1 MKKLLTIL
9 LLATGISLAV
19 AQDSAPYFLS
29 YQGRVTD
36 GAGLAIGN
44 SIPENRLVRFQIY
57 SSATG
62 GTAVYGEQQT
72 VTISGGEFSVLIGN
86 GQAVTGV
93 SGPSNN
99 TALATILSNMSNNS
113 LYLGVSVAASGGN
126 FTTEISPRQQLVA
139 GAFAFRSKIAETV
152 TNGGVTASMLATNA
166 VTSDKIVNGA
176 FTSDKIAAS
185 AVTSEKINAGAITSA
200 KIAANA
206 VTVDSITNASITS
219 AKIASSTITSSNID
233 GTSVGLWSVSGSNI
247 FRSAGNVGIGTSS
260 ATAPLTVQASS
271 TSGAAPDANGIYVNN
286 TTAGRNSVVAARVV
300 QGGGAPIYSMDLLG
314 VGGWTMGMDS
324 SDYTL
329 KFGTSW
335 ENPFGTN
342 TRLTLDRSGNMRLLS
357 GTTLFA
363 SNIDLFSNGNMLAG
377 KMADSDYWQIFG
389 EGSSDNGSLVI
400 RSGDNSNEPIIFRQ
414 TDSERM
420 RIHSNGYVGIGTNS
434 PNAPLHISGTGSSVS
449 YWRNATGT
457 GDGWS
462 NTSYTSYS
470 DAFSLIVSNGILADL
485 IYLQSDQRIKVIENF
500 SDAEKDLET
509 LLKIQ
514 ITDFHYKDS
523 VRNGSSKNKKVIA
536 QQVEKVFP
544 QAVRKLE
551 SPIPDIFAEAAITN
565 GWVQLATNLSVGEK
579 VKLFTKQGEIQAEV
593 TAVRADG
600 FQVDTDLKSGNVF
613 VYGRIVKDFRAV
625 DYDAISMLNVSATQQ
640 LNRDLETVAA
650 ESNDEFSKLR
660 SELDAK
666 SETIKQLESRL
677 EKLEARLSNG
687 N

>member
-9 LLATGISLAV
+9 LFATGVSLAV

-29 YQGRVTD
+29 YQGTVTD
-36 GAGLAIGN
+36 GAGLPIGN
-44 SIPENRLVRFQIY
+44 TTPENRRVRFQIY

-62 GTAVYGEQQT
+62 GTAIYGEQQT
-72 VTISGGEFSVLIGN
+72 ITIAGGEFSVLIGN
-86 GQAVTGV
+86 GQAITGV

-99 TALATILSNMSNNS
+99 TALAAILSNMSNNS
-113 LYLGVSVAASGGN
+113 LYLGVSVAASDGS
-126 FTTEISPRQQLVA
+126 FTSEISPRQQLVA
-139 GAFAFRSKIAETV
+139 GAFAFRSKVAETV
-152 TNGGVTASMLATNA
+152 TSQGVTASMLATGA
-166 VTSDKIVNGA
+166 VTSDKI
-176 FTSDKIAAS
+176 AA
-185 AVTSEKINAGAITSA
+185 G
-200 KIAANA
+200 A
-206 VTVDSITNASITS
+206 VTVNSINNASITS
-219 AKIASSTITSSNID
+219 AKIANSTITSSNID
-233 GTSVGLWSVSGSNI
+233 GNSVGLWSVSGSSI

-260 ATAPLTVQASS
+260 ASAPLTVQASS

-300 QGGGAPIYSMDLLG
+300 HGGGAPIYSMDLLG
-314 VGGWTMGMDS
+314 VGGWTMGMDT
-324 SDYTL
+324 SDYAL

-363 SNIDLFSNGNMLAG
+363 SNIDLYSNGNMLTG
-377 KMADSDYWQIFG
+377 KMADSDWWQIFG

-414 TDSERM
+414 TDTERM
-420 RIHSNGYVGIGTNS
+420 RIASNGYVGIGTSS

-449 YWRNATGT
+449 YYRNATGT
-457 GDGWS
+457 GNGWS
-462 NTSYTSYS
+462 DTSYTTFS
-470 DAFSLIVSNGILADL
+470 DVFSLIVSHGILADL
-485 IYLQSDQRIKVIENF
+485 IYLQSDERIKVIENF

-514 ITDFHYKDS
+514 ITDYHYKDS
-523 VRNGSSKNKKVIA
+523 VANGTSKHKKVIA

-544 QAVRKLE
+544 QAVRKSE

-565 GWVQLATNLSVGEK
+565 GWVQLATDLTVGEK
-579 VKLFTKQGEIQAEV
+579 VKLLTKQGEIQAAV

-600 FQVDTDLKSGNVF
+600 FQVDTDVENGNVF
-613 VYGRIVKDFRAV
+613 VYGRIVDDFRVV

-640 LNRDLETVAA
+640 LNHDLETMAA
-650 ESNDEFSKLR
+650 DSNGEFSKLR

-666 SETIKQLESRL
+666 TQTIKQLESRL
-677 EKLEARLSNG
+677 EKLEARFSQG

>member
-1 MKKLLTIL
+1 MKKLLTTL
-9 LLATGISLAV
+9 LFATGISLAV

-36 GAGLAIGN
+36 GAGLPIGN
-44 SIPENRLVRFQIY
+44 STPENRLVRFQIY

-62 GTAVYGEQQT
+62 GTPVYGEQQT
-72 VTISGGEFSVLIGN
+72 ATISGGEFSVLIGN

-139 GAFAFRSKIAETV
+139 GAFAFRSRIAETV
-152 TNGGVTASMLATNA
+152 TSQGVTASMLATGA
-166 VTSDKIVNGA
+166 VTSD
-176 FTSDKIAAS
+176 
-185 AVTSEKINAGAITSA
+185 

-206 VTVDSITNASITS
+206 VTLNSITNASITS
-219 AKIASSTITSSNID
+219 AKIANSTITSSNID
-233 GTSVGLWSVSGSNI
+233 GTSVGLWSVTGSNI
-247 FRSAGNVGIGTSS
+247 FRSSNVGIGTSTIS
-260 ATAPLTVQASS
+260 APLTVQASS

-314 VGGWTMGMDS
+314 VGGWTMGMDT
-324 SDYTL
+324 SDYAL

-363 SNIDLFSNGNMLAG
+363 SNIDLYSNGNMLAG
-377 KMADSDYWQIFG
+377 KMADSDWWQIFG

-449 YWRNATGT
+449 YYRNATGT

-462 NTSYTSYS
+462 NTSYTIFN

-485 IYLQSDQRIKVIENF
+485 IYLQSDERIKVIENF

-579 VKLFTKQGEIQAEV
+579 VKLITKQGEIQAEV

-600 FQVDTDLKSGNVF
+600 FQVDTDLKSGNIF

-660 SELDAK
+660 LELDAK
-666 SETIKQLESRL
+666 SQTIKQLESRL

>member
-9 LLATGISLAV
+9 LFATGVSLAV

-29 YQGRVTD
+29 YQGTVTD
-36 GAGLAIGN
+36 GAGLPIGN
-44 SIPENRLVRFQIY
+44 TTPENRRVRFQIY

-62 GTAVYGEQQT
+62 GTAIYGEQQT
-72 VTISGGEFSVLIGN
+72 ITIAGGEFSVLIGN
-86 GQAVTGV
+86 GQAITGV

-99 TALATILSNMSNNS
+99 TALAAILSNMSNNS
-113 LYLGVSVAASGGN
+113 LYLGVSVAASDGS
-126 FTTEISPRQQLVA
+126 FTSEISPRQQLVA
-139 GAFAFRSKIAETV
+139 GAFAFRSKVAETV
-152 TNGGVTASMLATNA
+152 TSQGVTASMLATGA
-166 VTSDKIVNGA
+166 VTSDKI
-176 FTSDKIAAS
+176 AA
-185 AVTSEKINAGAITSA
+185 G
-200 KIAANA
+200 A
-206 VTVDSITNASITS
+206 VTVNSINNASITS
-219 AKIASSTITSSNID
+219 AKIANSTITSSNID
-233 GTSVGLWSVSGSNI
+233 GNSVGLWSVSGSSI

-260 ATAPLTVQASS
+260 ASAPLTVQASS

-314 VGGWTMGMDS
+314 VGGWTMGMDT
-324 SDYTL
+324 SDYAL

-363 SNIDLFSNGNMLAG
+363 SNIDLYSNGNMLTG
-377 KMADSDYWQIFG
+377 KMADSDWWQIFG

-420 RIHSNGYVGIGTNS
+420 RIHSNGYVGIGTTS

-449 YWRNATGT
+449 YYRNATGT
-457 GDGWS
+457 GNGWS
-462 NTSYTSYS
+462 DTSYTTFS
-470 DAFSLIVSNGILADL
+470 DVFSLIVSHGILADL
-485 IYLQSDQRIKVIENF
+485 IYLQSDERIKVIENF

-514 ITDFHYKDS
+514 ITDYHYKDS
-523 VRNGSSKNKKVIA
+523 VANGTSKHKKVIA

-544 QAVRKLE
+544 QAVRKSE

-565 GWVQLATNLSVGEK
+565 GWVQLATDLTVGEK
-579 VKLFTKQGEIQAEV
+579 VKLLTKQGEIQAAV

-600 FQVDTDLKSGNVF
+600 FQVDTDVENGNVF
-613 VYGRIVKDFRAV
+613 VYGRIVDDFRVV

-640 LNRDLETVAA
+640 LNHDLETMAA
-650 ESNDEFSKLR
+650 DSNGEFSKLR

-666 SETIKQLESRL
+666 TQTIKQLESRL
-677 EKLEARLSNG
+677 EKLEARFSQG

>member
-9 LLATGISLAV
+9 LFATGVSLAV

-29 YQGRVTD
+29 YQGTVTD
-36 GAGLAIGN
+36 GAGLPIGN
-44 SIPENRLVRFQIY
+44 TTPENRRVRFQIY

-62 GTAVYGEQQT
+62 GTAIYGEQQT
-72 VTISGGEFSVLIGN
+72 ITIAGGEFSVLIGN
-86 GQAVTGV
+86 GQAITGV

-99 TALATILSNMSNNS
+99 TALAAILSNMSNNS
-113 LYLGVSVAASGGN
+113 LYLGVSVAASDGS
-126 FTTEISPRQQLVA
+126 FTSEISPRQQLVA
-139 GAFAFRSKIAETV
+139 GAFAFRSKVAETV
-152 TNGGVTASMLATNA
+152 TSQGVTASMLATGA
-166 VTSDKIVNGA
+166 VTSDKI
-176 FTSDKIAAS
+176 AA
-185 AVTSEKINAGAITSA
+185 G
-200 KIAANA
+200 A
-206 VTVDSITNASITS
+206 VTVNSINNASITS
-219 AKIASSTITSSNID
+219 AKIANSTINSSNID

-260 ATAPLTVQASS
+260 ASAPLTVQASS

-314 VGGWTMGMDS
+314 VGGWTMGMDT
-324 SDYTL
+324 SDYAL

-363 SNIDLFSNGNMLAG
+363 SNIDLYSNGNMLTG
-377 KMADSDYWQIFG
+377 KMADSDWWQIFG

-414 TDSERM
+414 TDTERM
-420 RIHSNGYVGIGTNS
+420 RIASNGYVGIGTSS

-449 YWRNATGT
+449 YYRNATGT
-457 GDGWS
+457 GNGWS
-462 NTSYTSYS
+462 DTSYTSFS
-470 DAFSLIVSNGILADL
+470 DVFSLIVSHGILADL
-485 IYLQSDQRIKVIENF
+485 IYLQSDERIKVIENF

-514 ITDFHYKDS
+514 ITDYHYKDS
-523 VRNGSSKNKKVIA
+523 VANGTSKHKKVIA

-544 QAVRKLE
+544 QAVRKSE

-565 GWVQLATNLSVGEK
+565 GWVQLATDLTMGEK
-579 VKLFTKQGEIQAEV
+579 VKLLTKQGEIQAAV

-600 FQVDTDLKSGNVF
+600 FQVDTDVENGNVF
-613 VYGRIVKDFRAV
+613 VYGRIVDDFRVV

-640 LNRDLETVAA
+640 LNHDLETMAA
-650 ESNDEFSKLR
+650 DSNGEFSKLR

-666 SETIKQLESRL
+666 TQTIKQLESRL
-677 EKLEARLSNG
+677 EKLEARFSHG

>member
-1 MKKLLTIL
+1 MKKLLTTL
-9 LLATGISLAV
+9 LFATGISLAV

-99 TALATILSNMSNNS
+99 TALATILSSMSNNS

-185 AVTSEKINAGAITSA
+185 AVTSDKINAGAITSN
-200 KIAANA
+200 KIAAGA

-233 GTSVGLWSVSGSNI
+233 GNSVGLWSVTGSNI
-247 FRSAGNVGIGTSS
+247 YRSSNVGIGTTSIG
-260 ATAPLTVQASS
+260 APLTVQPSS
-271 TSGAAPDANGIYVNN
+271 TNNSPDANGIYVLNQA
-286 TTAGRNSVVAARVV
+286 AGRNSVIATRVAS
-300 QGGGAPIYSMDLLG
+300 GGGAPIYSMDIAG
-314 VGGWTMGMDS
+314 VGGWTMGMDPT
-324 SDYTL
+324 DYAL

-357 GTTLFA
+357 GTTLYT
-363 SNIDLFSNGNMLAG
+363 SNIDLFSNSNSLTGR
-377 KMADSDYWQIFG
+377 MADSDWWQIFG

-420 RIHSNGYVGIGTNS
+420 RIHSNGYVGIGTNN

-462 NTSYTSYS
+462 NTSYTSYT
-470 DAFSLIVSNGILADL
+470 DAFSLIVSHGILADL
-485 IYLQSDQRIKVIENF
+485 IYLQSDERIKVIENF

-640 LNRDLETVAA
+640 ISRDLETVAA

-666 SETIKQLESRL
+666 SQTIKQLESRL

>member
-9 LLATGISLAV
+9 LFATGISLAV

-44 SIPENRLVRFQIY
+44 STPENRLVRFQIY

-62 GTAVYGEQQT
+62 GTPVYGEQQT
-72 VTISGGEFSVLIGN
+72 TTISGGEFSVLIGN
-86 GQAVTGV
+86 GQAISGV

-139 GAFAFRSKIAETV
+139 GAFAFRSKVAETV

-166 VTSDKIVNGA
+166 VTSDKIA
-176 FTSDKIAAS
+176 ASALTSDKIAAS
-185 AVTSEKINAGAITSA
+185 AVTSDKINAGAITSN
-200 KIAANA
+200 KIAAGA

-219 AKIASSTITSSNID
+219 AKIASSTISSSNID
-233 GTSVGLWSVSGSNI
+233 GNSVGLWSVTGSNI
-247 FRSAGNVGIGTSS
+247 FRNSNVGIGTSS
-260 ATAPLTVQASS
+260 ISAPLTVQASS
-271 TSGAAPDANGIYVNN
+271 TSGAAPDVNGIYALNS
-286 TTAGRNSVVAARVV
+286 TSGRNSFIATRVV
-300 QGGGAPIYSMDLLG
+300 SGGGAPIFSMDIAG
-314 VGGWTMGMDS
+314 FGGWTMGMDP
-324 SDYTL
+324 SDSGAL
-329 KFGTSW
+329 KFGSSW
-335 ENPFGTN
+335 ESPTGTN

-363 SNIDLFSNGNMLAG
+363 SNIDLFNNNKLKGL
-377 KMADSDYWQIFG
+377 MADSDYWEIYG
-389 EGSSDNGSLVI
+389 EGSSDNGSLII
-400 RSGDNSNEPIIFRQ
+400 RSGDNGNEPIIFRQ
-414 TDSERM
+414 QDTERM

-434 PNAPLHISGTGSSVS
+434 PNAPLHISGTGSSVA
-449 YWRNATGT
+449 YYRNATGT

-462 NTSYTSYS
+462 NTSYTIFN

-485 IYLQSDQRIKVIENF
+485 IYLQSDERIKVIENF

-536 QQVEKVFP
+536 QQVENVFP
-544 QAVRKLE
+544 QAVKKLE
-551 SPIPDIFAEAAITN
+551 SPIPDIFTEAAITN

-579 VKLFTKQGEIQAEV
+579 VKLITKQGEIQAEV

-666 SETIKQLESRL
+666 SQTIKQLESRL

>member
-9 LLATGISLAV
+9 LFATGISLAV

-44 SIPENRLVRFQIY
+44 STPENRLVRFQIY

-62 GTAVYGEQQT
+62 GTPVYGEQQT
-72 VTISGGEFSVLIGN
+72 TTISGGEFSVLIGN
-86 GQAVTGV
+86 GQAISGV

-99 TALATILSNMSNNS
+99 TALATILSSMSNNS

-139 GAFAFRSKIAETV
+139 GAFAFRSKVAETV

-166 VTSDKIVNGA
+166 VTSDKIA
-176 FTSDKIAAS
+176 ASALTSDKIAAS
-185 AVTSEKINAGAITSA
+185 AVTSDKINAGAITSN
-200 KIAANA
+200 KIAAGA

-219 AKIASSTITSSNID
+219 AKIASSTISSSNID
-233 GTSVGLWSVSGSNI
+233 GNSVGLWSVTSGNI
-247 FRSAGNVGIGTSS
+247 FRNSNVGIGTSTIS
-260 ATAPLTVQASS
+260 APLTVQSSS
-271 TSGAAPDANGIYVNN
+271 TSGAAPDVNGIYALNS
-286 TTAGRNSVVAARVV
+286 TSGRNSFIATRVV
-300 QGGGAPIYSMDLLG
+300 SGGGAPIFSMDIAG
-314 VGGWTMGMDS
+314 VGGWTMGMDPNDS
-324 SDYTL
+324 AAL

-335 ENPFGTN
+335 ESPFGTN
-342 TRLTLDRSGNMRLLS
+342 TRLTLDRSGNMRLGS
-357 GTTLFA
+357 GTTLYTG
-363 SNIDLFSNGNMLAG
+363 NIELLSNGNTLTG
-377 KMADSDYWQIFG
+377 RMADSDWWQIFG

-414 TDSERM
+414 TDTERM
-420 RIHSNGYVGIGTNS
+420 RIASNGYVGIGTS
-434 PNAPLHISGTGSSVS
+434 TPNAPLHISGTGASVS

-457 GDGWS
+457 GNGWS
-462 NTSYTSYS
+462 DTSYTSYN
-470 DAFSLIVSNGILADL
+470 DVFSLIVTNGILADL
-485 IYLQSDQRIKVIENF
+485 IYLQSDERIKVIENL

-551 SPIPDIFAEAAITN
+551 SPIPDIFTEAAITN

-579 VKLFTKQGEIQAEV
+579 VKLITKQGEIQAEV

-666 SETIKQLESRL
+666 SQTIKHLESRL

>member
-9 LLATGISLAV
+9 LFATGVSLAV

-29 YQGRVTD
+29 YQGTVTD
-36 GAGLAIGN
+36 GAGLPIGN
-44 SIPENRLVRFQIY
+44 TTPENRRVRFQIY

-62 GTAVYGEQQT
+62 GTAIYGEQQT
-72 VTISGGEFSVLIGN
+72 ITIAGGEFSVLIGN
-86 GQAVTGV
+86 GQAISGV

-113 LYLGVSVAASGGN
+113 LYLGVSVAESDGN
-126 FTTEISPRQQLVA
+126 FTSEISPRQQLVS
-139 GAFAFRSKIAETV
+139 GAFAFRSKVAETV
-152 TNGGVTASMLATNA
+152 TSQGVTASMLATGA
-166 VTSDKIVNGA
+166 VTSDKI
-176 FTSDKIAAS
+176 AAG
-185 AVTSEKINAGAITSA
+185 AVTLNSIN
-200 KIAANA
+200 
-206 VTVDSITNASITS
+206 NASITS
-219 AKIASSTITSSNID
+219 AKIANSTITSSNID
-233 GTSVGLWSVSGSNI
+233 GNSVGLWSVSGSSI

-260 ATAPLTVQASS
+260 ASAPLTVQASS
-271 TSGAAPDANGIYVNN
+271 TSGAAPDANGIYINN

-314 VGGWTMGMDS
+314 VGGWTMGMDT
-324 SDYTL
+324 SDYAL

-357 GTTLFA
+357 GTTLFTG
-363 SNIDLFSNGNMLAG
+363 NIDLFSNSNSLTGR
-377 KMADSDYWQIFG
+377 MADSDYWQIFG

-414 TDSERM
+414 QDSERM

-434 PNAPLHISGTGSSVS
+434 PNAPLHISGTGSSVA
-449 YWRNATGT
+449 YYRNATGT

-462 NTSYTSYS
+462 NTSYTIFN

-485 IYLQSDQRIKVIENF
+485 IYLQSDERIKVIENF

-551 SPIPDIFAEAAITN
+551 SPIPDIFTEAAITN

-579 VKLFTKQGEIQAEV
+579 VKLITKQGEIQAEV

-600 FQVDTDLKSGNVF
+600 FQVDTDLKSGDVF

-666 SETIKQLESRL
+666 SQTIKQLESRL

>member
-9 LLATGISLAV
+9 LFATGVSLAV

-29 YQGRVTD
+29 YQGTVTD
-36 GAGLAIGN
+36 GAGLPIGN
-44 SIPENRLVRFQIY
+44 TTPENRRVRFQIY

-62 GTAVYGEQQT
+62 GTAIYGEQQT
-72 VTISGGEFSVLIGN
+72 ITIAGGEFSVLIGN
-86 GQAVTGV
+86 GQAITGV

-99 TALATILSNMSNNS
+99 TALAAILSNMSNNS
-113 LYLGVSVAASGGN
+113 LYLGVSVAASDGS
-126 FTTEISPRQQLVA
+126 FTSEISPRQQLVA
-139 GAFAFRSKIAETV
+139 GAFAFRSKVAETV
-152 TNGGVTASMLATNA
+152 TSQGVTASMLATGA
-166 VTSDKIVNGA
+166 VTSDKI
-176 FTSDKIAAS
+176 AA
-185 AVTSEKINAGAITSA
+185 G
-200 KIAANA
+200 A
-206 VTVDSITNASITS
+206 VTVNSINNASITS
-219 AKIASSTITSSNID
+219 AKIANSTITSSNID
-233 GTSVGLWSVSGSNI
+233 GNSVGLWSVSGSSI

-260 ATAPLTVQASS
+260 ASAPLTVQASS

-314 VGGWTMGMDS
+314 VGGWTMGMDT
-324 SDYTL
+324 SDYAL

-363 SNIDLFSNGNMLAG
+363 SNIDLYSNGNMLTG
-377 KMADSDYWQIFG
+377 KMADNDWWQIFG

-414 TDSERM
+414 TDTERM
-420 RIHSNGYVGIGTNS
+420 RIASNGYVGIGTTS

-449 YWRNATGT
+449 YYRNATGT
-457 GDGWS
+457 GNGWS
-462 NTSYTSYS
+462 DTSYTTFS
-470 DAFSLIVSNGILADL
+470 DVFSLIVSHGILADL
-485 IYLQSDQRIKVIENF
+485 IYLQSDERIKVIENF

-514 ITDFHYKDS
+514 ITDYHYKDS
-523 VRNGSSKNKKVIA
+523 VANGTSKHKKVIA

-544 QAVRKLE
+544 QAVRKSE

-565 GWVQLATNLSVGEK
+565 GWVQLATDLTVGEK
-579 VKLFTKQGEIQAEV
+579 VKLLTKQGEIQAAV

-600 FQVDTDLKSGNVF
+600 FQVDTDVENGNVF
-613 VYGRIVKDFRAV
+613 VYGRIVDDFRVV

-640 LNRDLETVAA
+640 LNHDLETMAA
-650 ESNDEFSKLR
+650 DSNGEFSKLR

-666 SETIKQLESRL
+666 TQTIKQLESRL
-677 EKLEARLSNG
+677 EKLEARFSQG

>member
-1 MKKLLTIL
+1 MKKLLTTL
-9 LLATGISLAV
+9 LFATGISLAV

-36 GAGLAIGN
+36 GAGLPIGN
-44 SIPENRLVRFQIY
+44 STPENRLVRFQIY

-62 GTAVYGEQQT
+62 GTPVYGEQQT
-72 VTISGGEFSVLIGN
+72 ATISGGEFSVLIGN
-86 GQAVTGV
+86 GQAISGV

-99 TALATILSNMSNNS
+99 TALATILSNMSNNN

-152 TNGGVTASMLATNA
+152 TSQGVTANMLATGA
-166 VTSDKIVNGA
+166 VTSDKI
-176 FTSDKIAAS
+176 AS
-185 AVTSEKINAGAITSA
+185 
-200 KIAANA
+200 NA
-206 VTVDSITNASITS
+206 VTLNSITNASITS
-219 AKIASSTITSSNID
+219 AKIANSTITSSNID
-233 GTSVGLWSVSGSNI
+233 GTSVGLWSVTGSNI
-247 FRSAGNVGIGTSS
+247 FRSSNVGIGTSTIS
-260 ATAPLTVQASS
+260 APLTVQASS

-314 VGGWTMGMDS
+314 VGGWTMGMDT
-324 SDYTL
+324 SDYAL

-363 SNIDLFSNGNMLAG
+363 SNIDLYSNGNMLTG
-377 KMADSDYWQIFG
+377 KMADSDWWQIFG

-449 YWRNATGT
+449 YYRNATGT

-462 NTSYTSYS
+462 NTSYTIFN

-485 IYLQSDQRIKVIENF
+485 IYLQSDERIKVIENF

-579 VKLFTKQGEIQAEV
+579 VKLITKQGEIQAEV

-600 FQVDTDLKSGNVF
+600 FQVDTDLKSGNIF

-660 SELDAK
+660 LELDAK
-666 SETIKQLESRL
+666 SQTIKQLESRL

>member
-9 LLATGISLAV
+9 LFATGVSLAV

-29 YQGRVTD
+29 YQGTVTD
-36 GAGLAIGN
+36 GAGLPIGN
-44 SIPENRLVRFQIY
+44 TTPENRRVRFQIY

-62 GTAVYGEQQT
+62 GTAIYGEQQT
-72 VTISGGEFSVLIGN
+72 ITIAGGEFSVLIGN
-86 GQAVTGV
+86 GQAITGV

-99 TALATILSNMSNNS
+99 TALAAILSNMSNNS
-113 LYLGVSVAASGGN
+113 LYLGVSVAASDGS
-126 FTTEISPRQQLVA
+126 FTSEISPRQQLVA
-139 GAFAFRSKIAETV
+139 GAFAFRSKVAETV
-152 TNGGVTASMLATNA
+152 TSQGVTASMLATGA
-166 VTSDKIVNGA
+166 VTSDKI
-176 FTSDKIAAS
+176 AA
-185 AVTSEKINAGAITSA
+185 G
-200 KIAANA
+200 A
-206 VTVDSITNASITS
+206 VTVNSINNASITS
-219 AKIASSTITSSNID
+219 AKIANSTITSSNID
-233 GTSVGLWSVSGSNI
+233 GNSVGLWSVSGSSI
-247 FRSAGNVGIGTSS
+247 FRSAGNVGIGTPS
-260 ATAPLTVQASS
+260 ASAPLTVQASS
-271 TSGAAPDANGIYVNN
+271 ASGAAPDANGIYVNN

-314 VGGWTMGMDS
+314 VGGWTMGMDT
-324 SDYTL
+324 SDYAL

-363 SNIDLFSNGNMLAG
+363 SNIDLYSNGNMLTG
-377 KMADSDYWQIFG
+377 KMADSDWWQIFG

-414 TDSERM
+414 TDTERM
-420 RIHSNGYVGIGTNS
+420 RIASNGYVGIGTSS

-449 YWRNATGT
+449 YYRNATGT

-470 DAFSLIVSNGILADL
+470 DAFSLIVSHGILADL
-485 IYLQSDQRIKVIENF
+485 IYLQSDERIKVIENF

-514 ITDFHYKDS
+514 ITDYHYKDS
-523 VRNGSSKNKKVIA
+523 VANGTSKHKKVIA

-544 QAVRKLE
+544 QAVRKSE

-565 GWVQLATNLSVGEK
+565 GWVQLATDLTVGEK
-579 VKLFTKQGEIQAEV
+579 VKLLTKQGEIQAAV
-593 TAVRADG
+593 TAARADG
-600 FQVDTDLKSGNVF
+600 FQVHTDVENGNVF
-613 VYGRIVKDFRAV
+613 VYGRIVDDFRVV

-640 LNRDLETVAA
+640 LNHDLETMAA
-650 ESNDEFSKLR
+650 DSNGEFSKLR

-666 SETIKQLESRL
+666 TQTIKQLESRL
-677 EKLEARLSNG
+677 EKLEARFSKG

>member
-1 MKKLLTIL
+1 
-9 LLATGISLAV
+9 
-19 AQDSAPYFLS
+19 
-29 YQGRVTD
+29 
-36 GAGLAIGN
+36 
-44 SIPENRLVRFQIY
+44 
-57 SSATG
+57 
-62 GTAVYGEQQT
+62 
-72 VTISGGEFSVLIGN
+72 
-86 GQAVTGV
+86 
-93 SGPSNN
+93 
-99 TALATILSNMSNNS
+99 
-113 LYLGVSVAASGGN
+113 
-126 FTTEISPRQQLVA
+126 
-139 GAFAFRSKIAETV
+139 
-152 TNGGVTASMLATNA
+152 MLATNA
-166 VTSDKIVNGA
+166 VTSDKIANGA

-185 AVTSEKINAGAITSA
+185 AVTSDKINAGAVTSA
-200 KIAANA
+200 KIAAGA

-233 GTSVGLWSVSGSNI
+233 GNSVGLWSVSGSNI
-247 FRSAGNVGIGTSS
+247 SRNAGNVGIGISS
-260 ATAPLTVQASS
+260 PSAPLTVLPGSS
-271 TSGAAPDANGIYVNN
+271 TTPDGNGIYVN
-286 TTAGRNSVVAARVV
+286 TPTAGRNSIIGTRVV
-300 QGGGAPIYSMDLLG
+300 SGGGAPIYSMDISG
-314 VGGWTMGMDS
+314 VAGWTMGIDPN
-324 SDYTL
+324 DGQAL
-329 KFGTSW
+329 KFGVAW
-335 ENPFGTN
+335 DNPFGTN
-342 TRLTLDRSGNMRLLS
+342 TRLTLDRSGNMRLPS
-357 GTTLFA
+357 GTTLYT
-363 SNIDLFSNGNMLAG
+363 STIDLYSNGKLKSYMAG
-377 KMADSDYWQIFG
+377 DDYWEIFG
-389 EGSSDNGSLVI
+389 EGSSDSGSLII
-400 RSGDNSNEPIIFRQ
+400 RSGDNGNEPIIFKQ
-414 TDSERM
+414 QDSERM

-485 IYLQSDQRIKVIENF
+485 IYLQSDERIKVIENF

>member
-9 LLATGISLAV
+9 LFATGVSLAV

-29 YQGRVTD
+29 YQGTVTD
-36 GAGLAIGN
+36 GAGLPIGN
-44 SIPENRLVRFQIY
+44 TTPENRRVRFQIY

-62 GTAVYGEQQT
+62 GTAIYGEQQT
-72 VTISGGEFSVLIGN
+72 ITIAGGEFSVLIGN
-86 GQAVTGV
+86 GQAITGV

-99 TALATILSNMSNNS
+99 TALAAILSNMSNNS
-113 LYLGVSVAASGGN
+113 LYLGVSVAASDGS
-126 FTTEISPRQQLVA
+126 FTSEISPRQQLVA
-139 GAFAFRSKIAETV
+139 GAFAFRSKVAETV
-152 TNGGVTASMLATNA
+152 TSQGVTASMLATGA
-166 VTSDKIVNGA
+166 VTSDKI
-176 FTSDKIAAS
+176 AA
-185 AVTSEKINAGAITSA
+185 G
-200 KIAANA
+200 A
-206 VTVDSITNASITS
+206 VTVNSINNASITS
-219 AKIASSTITSSNID
+219 AKIANSTITSSNID
-233 GTSVGLWSVSGSNI
+233 GNSVGLWSVSGSSI

-260 ATAPLTVQASS
+260 ASAPLTVQASS

-286 TTAGRNSVVAARVV
+286 STAGRNSVVAARVV

-314 VGGWTMGMDS
+314 VGGWTMGMDT
-324 SDYTL
+324 SDYAL

-363 SNIDLFSNGNMLAG
+363 SNIDLYSNGNMLTG
-377 KMADSDYWQIFG
+377 KMADSDWWQIFG

-414 TDSERM
+414 TDTERM
-420 RIHSNGYVGIGTNS
+420 RIASNGYVGIGTTS

-449 YWRNATGT
+449 YYRNATGT
-457 GDGWS
+457 GNGWS
-462 NTSYTSYS
+462 DTSYTTFS
-470 DAFSLIVSNGILADL
+470 DVFSLIVSHGILADL
-485 IYLQSDQRIKVIENF
+485 IYLQSDERIKVIENF

-514 ITDFHYKDS
+514 ITDYHYKDS
-523 VRNGSSKNKKVIA
+523 VANGTSKHKKVIA

-544 QAVRKLE
+544 QAVRKSE

-565 GWVQLATNLSVGEK
+565 GWVQLATDLTVGEK
-579 VKLFTKQGEIQAEV
+579 VKLLTKQGEIQAAV

-600 FQVDTDLKSGNVF
+600 FQVDTDVENGNVF
-613 VYGRIVKDFRAV
+613 VYGRIVDDFRVV

-640 LNRDLETVAA
+640 LNHDLETMAA
-650 ESNDEFSKLR
+650 DSNGEFSKLR

-666 SETIKQLESRL
+666 TQTIKQLESRL
-677 EKLEARLSNG
+677 EKLEARFSQG

>member
-1 MKKLLTIL
+1 MKKLLTTL
-9 LLATGISLAV
+9 LFATGISLAV

-44 SIPENRLVRFQIY
+44 STPENRLVRFQIY

-62 GTAVYGEQQT
+62 GTPVYGEQQT
-72 VTISGGEFSVLIGN
+72 TTISGGEFSVLIGN
-86 GQAVTGV
+86 GQAISGV

-99 TALATILSNMSNNS
+99 TALATILSSMSNNS

-139 GAFAFRSKIAETV
+139 GAFAFRSKVAETV
-152 TNGGVTASMLATNA
+152 ANGGVTASMLATNA
-166 VTSDKIVNGA
+166 VTSDKIA
-176 FTSDKIAAS
+176 ASALTSDKIAAS
-185 AVTSEKINAGAITSA
+185 AVTSDKINAGAITSD

-206 VTVDSITNASITS
+206 VTLNSITNASITS
-219 AKIASSTITSSNID
+219 AKIASSTISSSNID
-233 GTSVGLWSVSGSNI
+233 GNSVGLWSVTGSNI
-247 FRSAGNVGIGTSS
+247 FRNSNVGIGTSS
-260 ATAPLTVQASS
+260 ISAPLTVQSSS
-271 TSGAAPDANGIYVNN
+271 TSGAAPDVNGIYALNS
-286 TTAGRNSVVAARVV
+286 TSGRNSFIATRVV
-300 QGGGAPIYSMDLLG
+300 SGGGAPIFSMDIAG
-314 VGGWTMGMDS
+314 FGGWTMGMDP
-324 SDYTL
+324 SDSGAL
-329 KFGTSW
+329 KFGSSW
-335 ENPFGTN
+335 ESPTGTN

-363 SNIDLFSNGNMLAG
+363 SNIDLFNNNKLKGL
-377 KMADSDYWQIFG
+377 MADSDYWEIYG
-389 EGSSDNGSLVI
+389 EGSSDNGSLII
-400 RSGDNSNEPIIFRQ
+400 RSGDNGNEPIIFRQ
-414 TDSERM
+414 QDTERM

-434 PNAPLHISGTGSSVS
+434 PSAPLHISGTGSSVS
-449 YWRNATGT
+449 YYRNATGT

-462 NTSYTSYS
+462 NTSYTIFN
-470 DAFSLIVSNGILADL
+470 DVFSLIVSNGILADF
-485 IYLQSDQRIKVIENF
+485 IYLQSDERIKVIENL

-551 SPIPDIFAEAAITN
+551 SPIPDIFAEAAITS

-579 VKLFTKQGEIQAEV
+579 VKLITKQGEIQAEV

-600 FQVDTDLKSGNVF
+600 FQVDTDLESGNVF

-640 LNRDLETVAA
+640 LNRDLETVAT

-666 SETIKQLESRL
+666 SQTIKQLESRL

>member
-9 LLATGISLAV
+9 LFATGVSLAV

-29 YQGRVTD
+29 YQGTVTD
-36 GAGLAIGN
+36 GAGLPIGN
-44 SIPENRLVRFQIY
+44 TTPENRRVRFQIY

-62 GTAVYGEQQT
+62 GTAIYGEQQT
-72 VTISGGEFSVLIGN
+72 ITIAGGEFSVLIGN
-86 GQAVTGV
+86 GQAITGV

-99 TALATILSNMSNNS
+99 TALAAILSNMSNNS
-113 LYLGVSVAASGGN
+113 LYLGVSVAASDGS
-126 FTTEISPRQQLVA
+126 FTSEISPRQQLVA
-139 GAFAFRSKIAETV
+139 GAFAFRSKVAETV
-152 TNGGVTASMLATNA
+152 TSQGVTASMLATGA
-166 VTSDKIVNGA
+166 VTSDKI
-176 FTSDKIAAS
+176 AA
-185 AVTSEKINAGAITSA
+185 G
-200 KIAANA
+200 A
-206 VTVDSITNASITS
+206 VTVNSINNASITS
-219 AKIASSTITSSNID
+219 AKIANSTITSSNID
-233 GTSVGLWSVSGSNI
+233 GNSVGLWSVSGSSI

-260 ATAPLTVQASS
+260 ASAPLTVQASS

-286 TTAGRNSVVAARVV
+286 STAGRNSVVAARVV

-314 VGGWTMGMDS
+314 VGGWTMGMDT
-324 SDYTL
+324 SDYAL

-363 SNIDLFSNGNMLAG
+363 SNIDLYSNGNMLTG
-377 KMADSDYWQIFG
+377 KMADSDWWQIFG

-420 RIHSNGYVGIGTNS
+420 RIHSNGYVGIGTTS

-449 YWRNATGT
+449 YYRNATGT
-457 GDGWS
+457 GNGWS
-462 NTSYTSYS
+462 DTSYTTFS
-470 DAFSLIVSNGILADL
+470 DVFSLIVSHGILADL
-485 IYLQSDQRIKVIENF
+485 IYLQSDERIKVIENF
-500 SDAEKDLET
+500 SYAEKDLET

-514 ITDFHYKDS
+514 ITDYHYKDS
-523 VRNGSSKNKKVIA
+523 VANGTSKHKKVIA

-544 QAVRKLE
+544 QAVRKSE

-565 GWVQLATNLSVGEK
+565 GWVQLATDLTVGEK
-579 VKLFTKQGEIQAEV
+579 VKLLTKQGEIQAAV

-600 FQVDTDLKSGNVF
+600 FQVDTDVENGNVF
-613 VYGRIVKDFRAV
+613 VYGRIVDDFRVV

-640 LNRDLETVAA
+640 LNHDLETMAA
-650 ESNDEFSKLR
+650 DSNGEFSKLR

-666 SETIKQLESRL
+666 TQTIKQLESRL
-677 EKLEARLSNG
+677 EKLEARFSQG

>member
-1 MKKLLTIL
+1 M
-9 LLATGISLAV
+9 
-19 AQDSAPYFLS
+19 
-29 YQGRVTD
+29 
-36 GAGLAIGN
+36 
-44 SIPENRLVRFQIY
+44 
-57 SSATG
+57 
-62 GTAVYGEQQT
+62 
-72 VTISGGEFSVLIGN
+72 
-86 GQAVTGV
+86 
-93 SGPSNN
+93 
-99 TALATILSNMSNNS
+99 
-113 LYLGVSVAASGGN
+113 
-126 FTTEISPRQQLVA
+126 
-139 GAFAFRSKIAETV
+139 
-152 TNGGVTASMLATNA
+152 
-166 VTSDKIVNGA
+166 
-176 FTSDKIAAS
+176 
-185 AVTSEKINAGAITSA
+185 
-200 KIAANA
+200 
-206 VTVDSITNASITS
+206 
-219 AKIASSTITSSNID
+219 
-233 GTSVGLWSVSGSNI
+233 
-247 FRSAGNVGIGTSS
+247 GIGTSS
-260 ATAPLTVQASS
+260 ASAPLTVQASS

-357 GTTLFA
+357 GTTLYT
-363 SNIDLFSNGNMLAG
+363 SNIDLFSNSNSLTGR
-377 KMADSDYWQIFG
+377 MADNDWWQVFG

-400 RSGDNSNEPIIFRQ
+400 RSGDGSNEPIIFRQ

-457 GDGWS
+457 GNGWS
-462 NTSYTSYS
+462 DTSYTTYS

-485 IYLQSDQRIKVIENF
+485 IYLQSDERIKVIENF

-523 VRNGSSKNKKVIA
+523 ATNGSSKNKKVIA

-666 SETIKQLESRL
+666 SQTIKQLESRL

>member
-9 LLATGISLAV
+9 LFATGISLAV

-36 GAGLAIGN
+36 GAGLAIG
-44 SIPENRLVRFQIY
+44 SSTPENRLVRFQIY

-86 GQAVTGV
+86 GQAITGV

-99 TALATILSNMSNNS
+99 TALATILSSMSNNS

-166 VTSDKIVNGA
+166 VTSDKIANGA

-185 AVTSEKINAGAITSA
+185 AVTSD

-206 VTVDSITNASITS
+206 VTLNSITNASITS
-219 AKIASSTITSSNID
+219 AKIANSTINSSNID

-260 ATAPLTVQASS
+260 ASAPLTVQASS

-286 TTAGRNSVVAARVV
+286 TTAGRNSVIATRVV

-357 GTTLFA
+357 GTTLFT
-363 SNIDLFSNGNMLAG
+363 SNIDLFSNSNSLTGR
-377 KMADSDYWQIFG
+377 MADSDWWQIFG
-389 EGSSDNGSLVI
+389 EGSSDSGSLII

-420 RIHSNGYVGIGTNS
+420 RIHSNGYVGIGTNN

-457 GDGWS
+457 GNGWS
-462 NTSYTSYS
+462 DTSYTTFT

-485 IYLQSDQRIKVIENF
+485 IYLQSDERIKVIENF

-640 LNRDLETVAA
+640 LSRDLETVAA

-666 SETIKQLESRL
+666 SQTIKQLESRL

>member
-1 MKKLLTIL
+1 MKKLLTTL
-9 LLATGISLAV
+9 LFATGISLAV

-99 TALATILSNMSNNS
+99 TTLATILSNMSNTS

-152 TNGGVTASMLATNA
+152 TSQGVTASMLATGA
-166 VTSDKIVNGA
+166 VTSDKI
-176 FTSDKIAAS
+176 AAG
-185 AVTSEKINAGAITSA
+185 AVTLN
-200 KIAANA
+200 
-206 VTVDSITNASITS
+206 SITNASITS
-219 AKIASSTITSSNID
+219 AKIANSTINSSNID

-260 ATAPLTVQASS
+260 ASAPLTVQASS

-357 GTTLFA
+357 GTTLYT
-363 SNIDLFSNGNMLAG
+363 STIDLYSNGKLKSYMAG
-377 KMADSDYWQIFG
+377 DDYWEIFG
-389 EGSSDNGSLVI
+389 EGSSDSGSLII
-400 RSGDNSNEPIIFRQ
+400 RSGDNGNEPIIFRQ
-414 TDSERM
+414 QDSERM

-462 NTSYTSYS
+462 NTSYTSYN

-485 IYLQSDQRIKVIENF
+485 IYLQSDERIKVIENF

-666 SETIKQLESRL
+666 SQTIKQLESRL

>member
-9 LLATGISLAV
+9 LFATGVSLAV

-29 YQGRVTD
+29 YQGTVTD
-36 GAGLAIGN
+36 GAGLPIGN
-44 SIPENRLVRFQIY
+44 TTPENRRVRFQIY

-62 GTAVYGEQQT
+62 GTAIYGEQQT
-72 VTISGGEFSVLIGN
+72 ITIAGGEFSVLIGN
-86 GQAVTGV
+86 GQAITGV

-99 TALATILSNMSNNS
+99 TALAAILSNMSNNS
-113 LYLGVSVAASGGN
+113 LYLGVSVAASDGS
-126 FTTEISPRQQLVA
+126 FTSEISPRQQLVA
-139 GAFAFRSKIAETV
+139 GAFAFRSKVAETV
-152 TNGGVTASMLATNA
+152 TSQGVTASMLATGA
-166 VTSDKIVNGA
+166 VTSDKI
-176 FTSDKIAAS
+176 AA
-185 AVTSEKINAGAITSA
+185 G
-200 KIAANA
+200 A
-206 VTVDSITNASITS
+206 VTVNSINNASITS
-219 AKIASSTITSSNID
+219 AKIANSTITSSNID
-233 GTSVGLWSVSGSNI
+233 GNSVGLWSVSGSSI

-260 ATAPLTVQASS
+260 ASAPLTVQASS
-271 TSGAAPDANGIYVNN
+271 ASGAAPDANGIYVNN

-314 VGGWTMGMDS
+314 VGGWTMGMDT
-324 SDYTL
+324 SDYAL

-363 SNIDLFSNGNMLAG
+363 SNIDLYSNGNMLTG
-377 KMADSDYWQIFG
+377 KMADSDWWQIFG

-414 TDSERM
+414 TDTERM
-420 RIHSNGYVGIGTNS
+420 RIASNGYVGIGTSS

-449 YWRNATGT
+449 YYRNATGT

-470 DAFSLIVSNGILADL
+470 DAFSLIVSHGILADL
-485 IYLQSDQRIKVIENF
+485 IYLQSDERIKVIENF

-514 ITDFHYKDS
+514 ITDYHYKDS
-523 VRNGSSKNKKVIA
+523 VANGTSKHKKVIA

-544 QAVRKLE
+544 QAVRKSE

-565 GWVQLATNLSVGEK
+565 GWVQLATDLTVGEK
-579 VKLFTKQGEIQAEV
+579 VKLLTKQGEIQAAV
-593 TAVRADG
+593 TAARADG
-600 FQVDTDLKSGNVF
+600 FQVHTDVENGNVF
-613 VYGRIVKDFRAV
+613 VYGRIVDDFRVV

-640 LNRDLETVAA
+640 LNHDLETMAA
-650 ESNDEFSKLR
+650 DSNGEFSKLR

-666 SETIKQLESRL
+666 TQTIKQLESRL
-677 EKLEARLSNG
+677 EKLEARFSKG

>member
-1 MKKLLTIL
+1 
-9 LLATGISLAV
+9 
-19 AQDSAPYFLS
+19 
-29 YQGRVTD
+29 
-36 GAGLAIGN
+36 
-44 SIPENRLVRFQIY
+44 
-57 SSATG
+57 
-62 GTAVYGEQQT
+62 
-72 VTISGGEFSVLIGN
+72 
-86 GQAVTGV
+86 
-93 SGPSNN
+93 
-99 TALATILSNMSNNS
+99 
-113 LYLGVSVAASGGN
+113 
-126 FTTEISPRQQLVA
+126 
-139 GAFAFRSKIAETV
+139 
-152 TNGGVTASMLATNA
+152 
-166 VTSDKIVNGA
+166 
-176 FTSDKIAAS
+176 
-185 AVTSEKINAGAITSA
+185 
-200 KIAANA
+200 
-206 VTVDSITNASITS
+206 
-219 AKIASSTITSSNID
+219 
-233 GTSVGLWSVSGSNI
+233 
-247 FRSAGNVGIGTSS
+247 
-260 ATAPLTVQASS
+260 
-271 TSGAAPDANGIYVNN
+271 
-286 TTAGRNSVVAARVV
+286 
-300 QGGGAPIYSMDLLG
+300 
-314 VGGWTMGMDS
+314 MGMDTT
-324 SDYTL
+324 DYAL

-335 ENPFGTN
+335 DSPFGTN
-342 TRLTLDRSGNMRLLS
+342 TRLILDRTGNMRLSS

-363 SNIDLFSNGNMLAG
+363 SNIDLSNNSNLKGNM
-377 KMADSDYWQIFG
+377 ADNDYWQIFG
-389 EGSSDNGSLVI
+389 EGSSDSGSLII
-400 RSGDNSNEPIIFRQ
+400 RSGDNGNEPIIFRQ
-414 TDSERM
+414 QDSERM

-457 GDGWS
+457 GNGWS
-462 NTSYTSYS
+462 DTSYTTYS

-485 IYLQSDQRIKVIENF
+485 IYLQSDERIKVIENF

-579 VKLFTKQGEIQAEV
+579 VKLFTKQGEIQAKV
-593 TAVRADG
+593 TGVRADG

>member
-9 LLATGISLAV
+9 LFATGISLAV

-44 SIPENRLVRFQIY
+44 STPENRLVRFQIY

-72 VTISGGEFSVLIGN
+72 TTISGGEFSVLIGN

-99 TALATILSNMSNNS
+99 TTLATILSNMSNTS

-152 TNGGVTASMLATNA
+152 TSQGVTASMLATGA
-166 VTSDKIVNGA
+166 VTSDKI
-176 FTSDKIAAS
+176 AAG
-185 AVTSEKINAGAITSA
+185 AVTLN
-200 KIAANA
+200 
-206 VTVDSITNASITS
+206 SITNASITS
-219 AKIASSTITSSNID
+219 AKIASSTINSSNID

-260 ATAPLTVQASS
+260 ASAPLTVQASS

-357 GTTLFA
+357 GTTLYT
-363 SNIDLFSNGNMLAG
+363 SNIDLFSNSNSLTGR
-377 KMADSDYWQIFG
+377 MADNDWWQVFG

-400 RSGDNSNEPIIFRQ
+400 RSGDGSNEPIIFRQ

-457 GDGWS
+457 GNGWS
-462 NTSYTSYS
+462 DTSYTTYS

-485 IYLQSDQRIKVIENF
+485 IYLQSDERIKVIENF

-666 SETIKQLESRL
+666 SQTIKQLESRL

>member
-9 LLATGISLAV
+9 LFATGVSLAV

-29 YQGRVTD
+29 YQGTVTD
-36 GAGLAIGN
+36 GAGLPIGN
-44 SIPENRLVRFQIY
+44 TTPENRRVRFQIY

-62 GTAVYGEQQT
+62 GTAIYGEQQT
-72 VTISGGEFSVLIGN
+72 ITIAGGEFSVLIGN
-86 GQAVTGV
+86 GQAITGV

-99 TALATILSNMSNNS
+99 TALAAILSNMSNNS
-113 LYLGVSVAASGGN
+113 LYLGVSVAASDGS
-126 FTTEISPRQQLVA
+126 FTSEISPRQQLVA
-139 GAFAFRSKIAETV
+139 GAFAFRSKVAETV
-152 TNGGVTASMLATNA
+152 TSQGVTASMLATGA
-166 VTSDKIVNGA
+166 VTSDKI
-176 FTSDKIAAS
+176 AA
-185 AVTSEKINAGAITSA
+185 G
-200 KIAANA
+200 A
-206 VTVDSITNASITS
+206 VTVNSINNASITS
-219 AKIASSTITSSNID
+219 AKIANSTITSSNID
-233 GTSVGLWSVSGSNI
+233 GNSVGLWSVSGSSI

-260 ATAPLTVQASS
+260 ASAPLTVQASS

-286 TTAGRNSVVAARVV
+286 STAGRNSVVAARVV

-314 VGGWTMGMDS
+314 VGGWTMGMDT
-324 SDYTL
+324 SDYAL

-363 SNIDLFSNGNMLAG
+363 SNIDLYSNGNMLTG
-377 KMADSDYWQIFG
+377 KMADSDWWQIFG

-420 RIHSNGYVGIGTNS
+420 RIHSNGYVGIGTTS

-449 YWRNATGT
+449 YYRNATGT
-457 GDGWS
+457 GNGWS
-462 NTSYTSYS
+462 DTSYTTFS
-470 DAFSLIVSNGILADL
+470 DVFSLIVSHGILADL
-485 IYLQSDQRIKVIENF
+485 IYLQSDERIKVIENF

-514 ITDFHYKDS
+514 ITDYHYKDS
-523 VRNGSSKNKKVIA
+523 VANGTSKHKKVIA

-544 QAVRKLE
+544 QAVRKSE

-565 GWVQLATNLSVGEK
+565 GWVQLATDLTVGEK
-579 VKLFTKQGEIQAEV
+579 VKLLTKQGEIQAAV

-600 FQVDTDLKSGNVF
+600 FQVDTDVENGNVF
-613 VYGRIVKDFRAV
+613 VYGRIVDDFRVV

-640 LNRDLETVAA
+640 LNHDLETMAA
-650 ESNDEFSKLR
+650 DSNGEFSKLR

-666 SETIKQLESRL
+666 TQTIKQLESRL
-677 EKLEARLSNG
+677 EKLEARFSQG

>member
-9 LLATGISLAV
+9 LFATGVSLAV

-29 YQGRVTD
+29 YQGTVTD
-36 GAGLAIGN
+36 GAGLPIGN
-44 SIPENRLVRFQIY
+44 TTPENRRVRFQIY

-62 GTAVYGEQQT
+62 GTAIYGEQQT
-72 VTISGGEFSVLIGN
+72 ITIAGGEFSVLIGN
-86 GQAVTGV
+86 GQAITGV

-99 TALATILSNMSNNS
+99 TALAAILSNMSNNS
-113 LYLGVSVAASGGN
+113 LYLGVSVAASDGS
-126 FTTEISPRQQLVA
+126 FTSEISPRQQLVA
-139 GAFAFRSKIAETV
+139 GAFAFRSKVAETV
-152 TNGGVTASMLATNA
+152 TSQGVTASMLATGA
-166 VTSDKIVNGA
+166 VTSDKI
-176 FTSDKIAAS
+176 AA
-185 AVTSEKINAGAITSA
+185 G
-200 KIAANA
+200 A
-206 VTVDSITNASITS
+206 VTVNSINNASITS
-219 AKIASSTITSSNID
+219 AKIANSTITSSNID
-233 GTSVGLWSVSGSNI
+233 GNSVGLWSVSGSSI

-260 ATAPLTVQASS
+260 ASAPLTVQASS

-314 VGGWTMGMDS
+314 VGGWTMGMDT
-324 SDYTL
+324 SDYAL

-363 SNIDLFSNGNMLAG
+363 SNIDLYSNGNMLTG
-377 KMADSDYWQIFG
+377 KMADSDWWQIFG

-414 TDSERM
+414 TDTERM
-420 RIHSNGYVGIGTNS
+420 RIASNGYVGIGTTS

-449 YWRNATGT
+449 YYRNATGT
-457 GDGWS
+457 GNGWS
-462 NTSYTSYS
+462 DTSYTTFS
-470 DAFSLIVSNGILADL
+470 DVFSLIVSHGILADL
-485 IYLQSDQRIKVIENF
+485 IYLQSDERIKVIENF

-514 ITDFHYKDS
+514 ITDYHYKDS
-523 VRNGSSKNKKVIA
+523 VANGTSKHKKVIA

-544 QAVRKLE
+544 QAVRKSE

-565 GWVQLATNLSVGEK
+565 GWVQLATDLTVGEK
-579 VKLFTKQGEIQAEV
+579 VKLLTKQGEIQAAV

-600 FQVDTDLKSGNVF
+600 FQVDTDVENGNVF
-613 VYGRIVKDFRAV
+613 VYGRIVDDFRVV

-640 LNRDLETVAA
+640 LNHDLETMAA
-650 ESNDEFSKLR
+650 DSNGEFSKLR

-666 SETIKQLESRL
+666 TQTIKQLESRL
-677 EKLEARLSNG
+677 EKLEARFSQG

>member
-1 MKKLLTIL
+1 M
-9 LLATGISLAV
+9 
-19 AQDSAPYFLS
+19 D
-29 YQGRVTD
+29 
-36 GAGLAIGN
+36 
-44 SIPENRLVRFQIY
+44 
-57 SSATG
+57 
-62 GTAVYGEQQT
+62 
-72 VTISGGEFSVLIGN
+72 
-86 GQAVTGV
+86 
-93 SGPSNN
+93 
-99 TALATILSNMSNNS
+99 
-113 LYLGVSVAASGGN
+113 
-126 FTTEISPRQQLVA
+126 
-139 GAFAFRSKIAETV
+139 
-152 TNGGVTASMLATNA
+152 
-166 VTSDKIVNGA
+166 TSDYA
-176 FTSDKIAAS
+176 
-185 AVTSEKINAGAITSA
+185 
-200 KIAANA
+200 
-206 VTVDSITNASITS
+206 
-219 AKIASSTITSSNID
+219 
-233 GTSVGLWSVSGSNI
+233 
-247 FRSAGNVGIGTSS
+247 
-260 ATAPLTVQASS
+260 
-271 TSGAAPDANGIYVNN
+271 
-286 TTAGRNSVVAARVV
+286 
-300 QGGGAPIYSMDLLG
+300 
-314 VGGWTMGMDS
+314 
-324 SDYTL
+324 L

-357 GTTLFA
+357 GTTLYT
-363 SNIDLFSNGNMLAG
+363 STIDLYSNGKLKSYMAG
-377 KMADSDYWQIFG
+377 DDYWEIFG
-389 EGSSDNGSLVI
+389 EGSSDSGSLII

-420 RIHSNGYVGIGTNS
+420 RIHSNGYVGIGTNN

-457 GDGWS
+457 GNGWS
-462 NTSYTSYS
+462 DTSYTTFT

-485 IYLQSDQRIKVIENF
+485 IYLQSDERIKVIENF

-640 LNRDLETVAA
+640 LSRDLETVAA

>member
-9 LLATGISLAV
+9 LFATGISLAV

-185 AVTSEKINAGAITSA
+185 AVTSDKITAGAVTSD

-206 VTVDSITNASITS
+206 VTLNSITNASITS

-233 GTSVGLWSVSGSNI
+233 GNSVGLWSVTGSNI

-260 ATAPLTVQASS
+260 ASAPLTVQASS

-286 TTAGRNSVVAARVV
+286 TTAGRSSVICARVV
-300 QGGGAPIYSMDLLG
+300 SGGGAPIYSMDLLNY
-314 VGGWTMGMDS
+314 GGWSMGMDTT
-324 SDYTL
+324 DYAL

-335 ENPFGTN
+335 DSPFGTN
-342 TRLTLDRSGNMRLLS
+342 TRLTLDRSGNMRLPS
-357 GTTLFA
+357 GTTLYT
-363 SNIDLFSNGNMLAG
+363 STIDLYSNGKLKSYMAG
-377 KMADSDYWQIFG
+377 DDYWEIFG
-389 EGSSDNGSLVI
+389 EGSSDSGSLII
-400 RSGDNSNEPIIFRQ
+400 RSGDNGNEPIIFRQ
-414 TDSERM
+414 QDSERM
-420 RIHSNGYVGIGTNS
+420 RIHSNGYVGIGTS
-434 PNAPLHISGTGSSVS
+434 TPNAPLHISGTGSSVS
-449 YWRNATGT
+449 YYRNATGT

-485 IYLQSDQRIKVIENF
+485 IYLQSDERIKVIENF

-544 QAVRKLE
+544 QAVKKLE

-640 LNRDLETVAA
+640 LSRDLETVAA

>member
-9 LLATGISLAV
+9 LFATGISLAV

-44 SIPENRLVRFQIY
+44 STPENRLVRFQIY

-62 GTAVYGEQQT
+62 GTPVYGEQQT
-72 VTISGGEFSVLIGN
+72 TTISGGEFSVLIGN
-86 GQAVTGV
+86 GQAISGV

-99 TALATILSNMSNNS
+99 TSLATILSSMSNNS

-152 TNGGVTASMLATNA
+152 TSQGVTANMLATGA
-166 VTSDKIVNGA
+166 VTSD
-176 FTSDKIAAS
+176 
-185 AVTSEKINAGAITSA
+185 

-206 VTVDSITNASITS
+206 VTLNSITNASITS
-219 AKIASSTITSSNID
+219 AKIASSTISSSNID
-233 GTSVGLWSVSGSNI
+233 GNSVGLWSVTGSNI
-247 FRSAGNVGIGTSS
+247 FRNSNVGIGTSS
-260 ATAPLTVQASS
+260 ISAPLTVQASS
-271 TSGAAPDANGIYVNN
+271 TSGAAPDVNGIYALNS
-286 TTAGRNSVVAARVV
+286 TSGRNSFIATRVV
-300 QGGGAPIYSMDLLG
+300 SGGGAPIFSMDIAG
-314 VGGWTMGMDS
+314 FGGWTMGMDP
-324 SDYTL
+324 SDSGAL
-329 KFGTSW
+329 KFGSSW
-335 ENPFGTN
+335 ESPTGTN

-363 SNIDLFSNGNMLAG
+363 SNIDLFNNNKLKGL
-377 KMADSDYWQIFG
+377 MADNDYWEIYG

-414 TDSERM
+414 QDSERM

-434 PNAPLHISGTGSSVS
+434 PNAPLHISGTGSSVA
-449 YWRNATGT
+449 YYRNATGT

-462 NTSYTSYS
+462 NTSYTIFN

-485 IYLQSDQRIKVIENF
+485 IYLQSDERIKVIENF

-551 SPIPDIFAEAAITN
+551 SPIPDIFTEAAITN

-579 VKLFTKQGEIQAEV
+579 VKLITKQGEIQAEV

-600 FQVDTDLKSGNVF
+600 FQVDTDLKSGDVF

-666 SETIKQLESRL
+666 SQTIKQLESRL

>member
-1 MKKLLTIL
+1 MKKLLTTL
-9 LLATGISLAV
+9 LFAIGISLAV

-44 SIPENRLVRFQIY
+44 STPENRLVRFQIY

-72 VTISGGEFSVLIGN
+72 TTISGGEFSVLIGN

-99 TALATILSNMSNNS
+99 TTLATILSNMSNTS

-152 TNGGVTASMLATNA
+152 TSQGVTASMLATGA
-166 VTSDKIVNGA
+166 VTSDKI
-176 FTSDKIAAS
+176 AAG
-185 AVTSEKINAGAITSA
+185 AVTLN
-200 KIAANA
+200 
-206 VTVDSITNASITS
+206 SITNASITS
-219 AKIASSTITSSNID
+219 AKIASSTINSSNID

-260 ATAPLTVQASS
+260 ASAPLTVQASS

-357 GTTLFA
+357 GTTLYT
-363 SNIDLFSNGNMLAG
+363 SNIDLFSNSNSLTGR
-377 KMADSDYWQIFG
+377 MADNDWWQVFG

-400 RSGDNSNEPIIFRQ
+400 RSGDGSNEPIIFRQ

-457 GDGWS
+457 GNGWS
-462 NTSYTSYS
+462 DTSYTTYS

-485 IYLQSDQRIKVIENF
+485 IYLQSDERIKVIENF

-666 SETIKQLESRL
+666 SQTIKQLESRL

>member
-9 LLATGISLAV
+9 LFATGISLAV

-44 SIPENRLVRFQIY
+44 STPENRLVRFQIY

-72 VTISGGEFSVLIGN
+72 TTISGGEFSVLIGN

-99 TALATILSNMSNNS
+99 TTLATILSNMSNTS

-152 TNGGVTASMLATNA
+152 TNGGVTASMLATGA
-166 VTSDKIVNGA
+166 VTN
-176 FTSDKIAAS
+176 DKIAAG
-185 AVTSEKINAGAITSA
+185 AVTLN
-200 KIAANA
+200 
-206 VTVDSITNASITS
+206 SITNASITS
-219 AKIASSTITSSNID
+219 AKIASSTINSSNID

-260 ATAPLTVQASS
+260 ASAPLTVQASS

-357 GTTLFA
+357 GTTLYT
-363 SNIDLFSNGNMLAG
+363 SNIDLFSNSNSLTGR
-377 KMADSDYWQIFG
+377 MADNDWWQVFG

-400 RSGDNSNEPIIFRQ
+400 RSGDGSNEPIIFRQ

-457 GDGWS
+457 GNGWS
-462 NTSYTSYS
+462 DTSYTTYS

-485 IYLQSDQRIKVIENF
+485 IYLQSDERIKVIENF

-523 VRNGSSKNKKVIA
+523 ATNGSSKNKKVIA

>member
-9 LLATGISLAV
+9 LFATGVSLAV

-29 YQGRVTD
+29 YQGTVTD
-36 GAGLAIGN
+36 GAGLPIGN
-44 SIPENRLVRFQIY
+44 TTPENRRVRFQIY

-62 GTAVYGEQQT
+62 GTAIYGEQQT
-72 VTISGGEFSVLIGN
+72 ITIAGGEFSVLIGN
-86 GQAVTGV
+86 GQAITGV

-99 TALATILSNMSNNS
+99 TALAAILSNMSNNS
-113 LYLGVSVAASGGN
+113 LYLGVSVAASDGS
-126 FTTEISPRQQLVA
+126 FTSEISPRQQLVA
-139 GAFAFRSKIAETV
+139 GAFAFRSKVAETV
-152 TNGGVTASMLATNA
+152 TSQGVTASMLATGA
-166 VTSDKIVNGA
+166 VTSDKI
-176 FTSDKIAAS
+176 AA
-185 AVTSEKINAGAITSA
+185 G
-200 KIAANA
+200 A
-206 VTVDSITNASITS
+206 VTVNSINNASITS
-219 AKIASSTITSSNID
+219 AKIANSTITSSNID
-233 GTSVGLWSVSGSNI
+233 GNSVGLWSVSGSSI

-260 ATAPLTVQASS
+260 ASAPLTVQASS

-314 VGGWTMGMDS
+314 VGGWTMGMDT
-324 SDYTL
+324 SDYAL

-363 SNIDLFSNGNMLAG
+363 SNIDLYSNGNMLTG
-377 KMADSDYWQIFG
+377 KMADNDWWQIFG

-420 RIHSNGYVGIGTNS
+420 RIHSNGYVGIGTTS

-449 YWRNATGT
+449 YYRNATGT
-457 GDGWS
+457 GNGWS
-462 NTSYTSYS
+462 DTSYTTFS
-470 DAFSLIVSNGILADL
+470 DVFSLIVSHGILADL
-485 IYLQSDQRIKVIENF
+485 IYLQSDERIKVIENF

-514 ITDFHYKDS
+514 ITDYHYKDS
-523 VRNGSSKNKKVIA
+523 VANGTSKHKKVIA

-544 QAVRKLE
+544 QAVRKSE

-565 GWVQLATNLSVGEK
+565 GWVQLATDLTVGEK
-579 VKLFTKQGEIQAEV
+579 VKLLTKQGEIQAAV

-600 FQVDTDLKSGNVF
+600 FQVDTDVENGNVF
-613 VYGRIVKDFRAV
+613 VYGRIVDDFRVV

-640 LNRDLETVAA
+640 LNHDLETMAA
-650 ESNDEFSKLR
+650 DSNGEFSKLR

-666 SETIKQLESRL
+666 TQTIKQLESRL
-677 EKLEARLSNG
+677 EKLEARFSQG